1 MVNRVLLERILSDI
15 KTNVKE
21 LRDANDI
28 NWDIYRTDVRAR
40 RFVEGDWIFQFHQET
55 ENK

>member
-40 RFVEGDWIFQFHQET
+40 RFVEGDWIFQFHQ
-55 ENK
+55 